1 MNMLMMKKFLFKDSA
16 VILMIKVNPIL
27 EKLKSFADDLDD
39 CELAQFLFEDDPD
52 YPDCLVVKICL
63 REVEE

>member
-1 MNMLMMKKFLFKDSA
+1 
-16 VILMIKVNPIL
+16 MIKVNPIL